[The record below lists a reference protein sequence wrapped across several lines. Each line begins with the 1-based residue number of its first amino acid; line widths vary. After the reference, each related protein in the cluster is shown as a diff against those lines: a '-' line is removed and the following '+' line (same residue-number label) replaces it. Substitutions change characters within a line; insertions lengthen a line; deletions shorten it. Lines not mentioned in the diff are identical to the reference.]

1 VLLDSATG
9 LVLELE
15 LLPLLLAV
23 FERLRYARRDSR
35 GEVGGCEVV
44 WVERLVRVVLERQ
57 LGQVLV

>member
-1 VLLDSATG
+1 VQLDSGAG
-9 LVLELE
+9 QALELE

-23 FERLRYARRDSR
+23 SELLRYARRDSR

-44 WVERLVRVVLERQ
+44 WVERLVRVVLECR

>member
-44 WVERLVRVVLERQ
+44 WVERLVRVVLERR

>member
-9 LVLELE
+9 RVLELE
-15 LLPLLLAV
+15 LLPLPLAV

-44 WVERLVRVVLERQ
+44 WVERLVRVVLECR